1 MKRALA
7 LTVSALSLTT
17 AGLIAPATAAQAT
30 TATQA
35 KGRDYWVCLN
45 GYFCLGDYPS
55 MSIHGAS
62 WGTNHLGKGCI
73 KSLPKKIDN
82 KASSMD
88 NGSRFKVWLYD
99 KKNCAGVSGYQA
111 KKYSKDKNLK
121 TNKFGVNMDNRV
133 SSIKS

>member
-17 AGLIAPATAAQAT
+17 AGLIVPATAA
-30 TATQA
+30 QA
-35 KGRDYWVCLN
+35 KGRDYWVCMQ
-45 GYFCLGDYPS
+45 GYFCLGDYKA
-55 MSIHGAS
+55 MSLHGATWS
-62 WGTNHLGKGCI
+62 TGHLGKGCI

-88 NGSRFKVWLYD
+88 NGSRWKVRLYD
-99 KKNCAGVSGYQA
+99 KKNCAGAYGYEA
-111 KKYSKDKNLK
+111 KPYSKDKDLQY
-121 TNKFGVNMDNRV
+121 NKFGVNMNDRV